1 MSPSSTL
8 YERICRCR
16 LVPKD
21 VLEEIFEETFKELFS
36 PSESSEEPKQEEEPQ
51 QVEPKD
57 EVLTDS
63 YSPISAI
70 PYGEKLN
77 DPSDRLLTSR
87 QTENEEDD
95 FLSLFDSQVGPSELP
110 EKELQAPKTEDSL
123 PPELV
128 KQSKETEDAKEK
140 SKEDLS
146 VLEQL
151 VNSAELIGISS
162 DDLERSESFFELDGE
177 FEIAPPDEN
186 LPQGESEEEE
196 KEEGDESNANLT
208 ASQITPEQPSG
219 LLTQE
224 SRRQFETRFLEKLLE
239 RKAINHWQA
248 AQLAA
253 GRSTFKLGGYRI
265 VDQLGQGG
273 YGRVFLGRKPEITS
287 NVDKTGVKFKDDVAI
302 KVLPIKIASKEAIG
316 RFIRECEISKR
327 LNHPN
332 VIRYYQFAKEKSIH
346 YCISEYVNGGDARKL
361 LAQFLRS
368 GSRINYRIVCYIISE
383 VAKGLDYIHHQGLV
397 HRDVKPGNILLMKS
411 GEVKLGDFGLSI
423 PIRNF
428 SKSATFS
435 PLGEFVNEWERE
447 NADQYFES
455 YEKLT
460 KRMRQVQGTP
470 DYLSPDQIRTPAF
483 PEPSWDIYSLGC
495 SLYFMLTGIVPY
507 PSSGSLEA
515 LVARMQSGAPPE
527 PREFDFAIPSKL
539 SNLTMAMI
547 QKAPSNYPY
556 DKINTAKQVYELL
569 QPWVDKEE
577 VSSFIT
583 WKLSNEDNFWSQEKL
598 QACFVD
604 RQFKPLAATEESP
617 VNQYLTHLKYKSG
630 QDSSNGAAQREAA
643 PNLAS
648 IIESRVDLSSLKK
661 AESKTDSLDRKK
673 KSANNNASGVK
684 RSSDVRATNMAPI
697 LSSNFA
703 KTRQTSARPAK
714 REKTVKKKEKDFAIE
729 IQNAEELNRKL
740 IKYVLF
746 PLLGLVSIAILL
758 IIIKLFV

>member
-123 PPELV
+123 PLELV

-186 LPQGESEEEE
+186 LPQGESEEEEE

-332 VIRYYQFAKEKSIH
+332 VIRAH
-346 YCISEYVNGGDARKL
+346 V
-361 LAQFLRS
+361 
-368 GSRINYRIVCYIISE
+368 
-383 VAKGLDYIHHQGLV
+383 
-397 HRDVKPGNILLMKS
+397 
-411 GEVKLGDFGLSI
+411 
-423 PIRNF
+423 
-428 SKSATFS
+428 
-435 PLGEFVNEWERE
+435 
-447 NADQYFES
+447 
-455 YEKLT
+455 
-460 KRMRQVQGTP
+460 
-470 DYLSPDQIRTPAF
+470 
-483 PEPSWDIYSLGC
+483 
-495 SLYFMLTGIVPY
+495 
-507 PSSGSLEA
+507 
-515 LVARMQSGAPPE
+515 
-527 PREFDFAIPSKL
+527 
-539 SNLTMAMI
+539 
-547 QKAPSNYPY
+547 
-556 DKINTAKQVYELL
+556 
-569 QPWVDKEE
+569 
-577 VSSFIT
+577 
-583 WKLSNEDNFWSQEKL
+583 
-598 QACFVD
+598 
-604 RQFKPLAATEESP
+604 
-617 VNQYLTHLKYKSG
+617 
-630 QDSSNGAAQREAA
+630 
-643 PNLAS
+643 
-648 IIESRVDLSSLKK
+648 
-661 AESKTDSLDRKK
+661 
-673 KSANNNASGVK
+673 
-684 RSSDVRATNMAPI
+684 
-697 LSSNFA
+697 
-703 KTRQTSARPAK
+703 
-714 REKTVKKKEKDFAIE
+714 
-729 IQNAEELNRKL
+729 
-740 IKYVLF
+740 
-746 PLLGLVSIAILL
+746 
-758 IIIKLFV
+758 

>member
-36 PSESSEEPKQEEEPQ
+36 PSETSEEPKREEEPQ
-51 QVEPKD
+51 QVEPK
-57 EVLTDS
+57 EVPTDS
-63 YSPISAI
+63 YTPISAI

-87 QTENEEDD
+87 QTENDEDD
-95 FLSLFDSQVGPSELP
+95 FLSLFDSQAGLPEFP
-110 EKELQAPKTEDSL
+110 EKEPQEHKTEDSL
-123 PPELV
+123 APELI
-128 KQSKETEDAKEK
+128 KPSKETEDVKEK
-140 SKEDLS
+140 SKEDLA
-146 VLEQL
+146 VLEKL
-151 VNSAELIGISS
+151 VNSAKPIGISS
-162 DDLERSESFFELDGE
+162 DDFERSESFFELDGE
-177 FEIAPPDEN
+177 FELAPPDEN
-186 LPQGESEEEE
+186 LPQGELEEEEE
-196 KEEGDESNANLT
+196 KEEINEASANLT
-208 ASQITPEQPSG
+208 DSQIIPEQPSD

-248 AQLAA
+248 TQLAA

-630 QDSSNGAAQREAA
+630 QDSSNGASQHEAA

-661 AESKTDSLDRKK
+661 ADSKTDSVDRKK
-673 KSANNNASGVK
+673 KSVNNNASAVK
-684 RSSDVRATNMAPI
+684 RSSEVRSTNMGSFP
-697 LSSNFA
+697 SSSFT
-703 KTRQTSARPAK
+703 KTQQTSARPVK
-714 REKTVKKKEKDFAIE
+714 REKTVKKREKDFVLE

-758 IIIKLFV
+758 IIVKLFV

>member
-8 YERICRCR
+8 YERICRCC

-36 PSESSEEPKQEEEPQ
+36 PSSERSEEPKREEEPQ
-51 QVEPKD
+51 QVEPKK
-57 EVLTDS
+57 EILTDS
-63 YSPISAI
+63 YTPISAI
-70 PYGEKLN
+70 PYGENLN
-77 DPSDRLLTSR
+77 DPSDRLLTSHK
-87 QTENEEDD
+87 TEKEEDD
-95 FLSLFDSQVGPSELP
+95 FLSLFDSQLGPSELP
-110 EKELQAPKTEDSL
+110 EKEQQKPKTEDSL
-123 PPELV
+123 APELV
-128 KQSKETEDAKEK
+128 KHSKKTEDSKEK
-140 SKEDLS
+140 SKEDLA
-146 VLEQL
+146 VLEKL
-151 VNSAELIGISS
+151 VNSAKPIGIST
-162 DDLERSESFFELDGE
+162 DDFERSESFFELDGE
-177 FEIAPPDEN
+177 FELAPPDEN
-186 LPQGESEEEE
+186 LPPDEADEEE
-196 KEEGDESNANLT
+196 KEEIDESSASLT
-208 ASQITPEQPSG
+208 ASHITPEQPSD
-219 LLTQE
+219 LL
-224 SRRQFETRFLEKLLE
+224 RRQFETRFLEKLLE

-248 AQLAA
+248 TQLAA

-332 VIRYYQFAKEKSIH
+332 VIRYYQFAKERSIH

-460 KRMRQVQGTP
+460 KRFRQVQGTP

-483 PEPSWDIYSLGC
+483 PEPSWDVYSLGC

-515 LVARMQSGAPPE
+515 LIARMQSGAPPE

-583 WKLSNEDNFWSQEKL
+583 WKLSNEENFWSQDKL

-604 RQFKPLAATEESP
+604 RQFKPLAAAEESP
-617 VNQYLTHLKYKSG
+617 VNQYLTHLKYKSRE
-630 QDSSNGAAQREAA
+630 DSPNRVFQREAA

-648 IIESRVDLSSLKK
+648 IIESRVDLSSLRK

-673 KSANNNASGVK
+673 KSANNNSSGVK
-684 RSSDVRATNMAPI
+684 RGSEFRAANMEPI
-697 LSSNFA
+697 LSGNFA
-703 KTRQTSARPAK
+703 KTPQTSARPAK
-714 REKTVKKKEKDFAIE
+714 REKTEKKKEKDFALE

-746 PLLGLVSIAILL
+746 PLLGLVSIAVLL